1 MFVYKNWL
9 TSIPLPKWEFVD
21 YTKVSLASLAR
32 IWNQVL
38 GLPWWFRGKESA
50 CQRRRPGFDPWVG
63 TIPWRRKWQP
73 TPVFL
78 PGKSH
83 GQRSLS
89 GYSSW
94 CHKRVRHD
102 LVTKQQSKFTKNRDN
117 FICVHQS
124 FQNHM
129 ASYLFL
135 GPHISFFSLSTFH
148 GHLWY
153 DQVQLKSGSV
163 QTCLFKN
170 YG

>member
-1 MFVYKNWL
+1 MWIIQKYL
-9 TSIPLPKWEFVD
+9 M
-21 YTKVSLASLAR
+21 
-32 IWNQVL
+32 QVL
-38 GLPWWFRGKESA
+38 LGFGTRYWGFPGGSEVKASA
-50 CQRRRPGFDPWVG
+50 CQCWRPGFDPWVG
-63 TIPWRRKWQP
+63 KIPWRRKWHP

-83 GQRSLS
+83 GQRSQS

-94 CHKRVRHD
+94 CRKRVRHD
-102 LVTKQQSKFTKNRDN
+102 LVTKQQSKLTKNRDN
-117 FICVHQS
+117 FFICSHQS

-129 ASYLFL
+129 ASYLSL

-153 DQVQLKSGSV
+153 NQVQLKSDSV